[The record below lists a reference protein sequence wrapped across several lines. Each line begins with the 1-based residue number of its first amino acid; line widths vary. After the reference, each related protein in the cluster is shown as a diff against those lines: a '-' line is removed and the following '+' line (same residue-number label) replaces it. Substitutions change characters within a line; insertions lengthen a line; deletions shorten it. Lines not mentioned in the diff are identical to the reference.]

1 MSKAFTKETD
11 EEPVDIEDQAVEA
24 DPLPTGAKNY
34 ITPAGLKRLQDE
46 HKQLL
51 DVERPKVVEV
61 VAWAAGNGDRSENA
75 DYIYGKRRL
84 REIDRRVR
92 FLGKRIEAA
101 EPIDPTQQVNDSV
114 RFGATV
120 RVADEEG
127 VEKTYA
133 IVGIDESNPKRGQI
147 SWISPLGKAL
157 LRTKVGDSI
166 TVRMPKGDQDFEIIA
181 IEYKS
186 LDTNSND

>member
-1 MSKAFTKETD
+1 MSKAFTKEGN
-11 EEPVDIEDQAVEA
+11 EEPVDLEDQTVET
-24 DPLPTGAKNY
+24 DPLPAGAKNY
-34 ITPAGLKRLQDE
+34 ITPAGLKRLVDE
-46 HKQLL
+46 HKHLL

-101 EPIDPTQQVNDSV
+101 EPIDPIQQNNDSV

-120 RVADEEG
+120 RVADEDG
-127 VEKTYA
+127 VERTYA
-133 IVGIDESNPKRGQI
+133 IVGIDESNPKLGHI

-157 LRTKVGDSI
+157 LKTKVGDSI
-166 TVRMPKGDQDFEIIA
+166 TVRMPKGEQDLEIRA

-186 LDTNSND
+186 LV